1 MKPYTSGATHL
12 GYAMPG
18 MRNHLSFAKAPGND
32 RLYVAIVIMT
42 ELVLLVIAGIMAC
55 IVWIKCRAKR

>member
-1 MKPYTSGATHL
+1 
-12 GYAMPG
+12 MPG